1 MSFSISKYHF
11 KSDQIF
17 TGITEKIKMDLQKI
31 KTTQHFLKGQILYH
45 ENSMPSAVYFLK
57 RGMVKIEQLGQDGKT
72 RIFYIYTA
80 GEYFG
85 FRPLLSSE
93 VNPVSASFLEDS
105 EIDLYDGLGFKKIVR
120 KSVILSFNL
129 IEILSYEF
137 NVWINTMAALS
148 HKSAKE
154 RVALIL
160 LILNQKYHNVN
171 GITAITMTKL
181 DIARYAETSE
191 ETVVRIL
198 SFFAENDIIKNEGRL
213 FEITAPNLLEIIA
226 EGF

>member
-1 MSFSISKYHF
+1 
-11 KSDQIF
+11 
-17 TGITEKIKMDLQKI
+17 
-31 KTTQHFLKGQILYH
+31 
-45 ENSMPSAVYFLK
+45 
-57 RGMVKIEQLGQDGKT
+57 
-72 RIFYIYTA
+72 
-80 GEYFG
+80 
-85 FRPLLSSE
+85 
-93 VNPVSASFLEDS
+93 
-105 EIDLYDGLGFKKIVR
+105 
-120 KSVILSFNL
+120 
-129 IEILSYEF
+129 
-137 NVWINTMAALS
+137 MAALS

-160 LILNQKYHNVN
+160 LILNQKYSNVN
-171 GITAITMTKL
+171 GSTAITMTKL